1 MKLTRILAVLFT
13 FAFAAPAAAQTWPS
27 KPVTIIVGYTAGTAI
42 DIVARYLADHL
53 RERTGQ
59 PFVVELRPG
68 VFGNL
73 AAQYVARAKPDG
85 ATILLTANA
94 THAANIHLFKQ
105 LGFDPVK
112 DFTPVTTV
120 LSLGFVL
127 VVNPAVVPV
136 NSAAELIDYIKLRP
150 GKMSYGAGTATGRI
164 ATELYLQLAGGLD
177 VTSVPYKGSSQA
189 INDVL
194 GGQIHFLF
202 ADAVSG
208 MQQARGG
215 KLRAL
220 AVTNAKRVS
229 CAPEVPTMA
238 EAGLPGYDLTSWFA
252 LFLPANTPV
261 NIAQKLADLSNA
273 LWTTEK
279 GHEFLRNLCLDPYP
293 GSPESLARLV
303 ESDTVKWGRIIKRA
317 RIEAQ

>member
-1 MKLTRILAVLFT
+1 MNLWRILRVLFM
-13 FAFAAPAAAQTWPS
+13 FAFAAPVAAQTWPS
-27 KPVTIIVGYTAGTAI
+27 KPVTIVVGYTAGTAI
-42 DIVARYLADHL
+42 DIVARYLADNL
-53 RERTGQ
+53 RERTSQ
-59 PFVVELRPG
+59 TFVVEGKPG

-94 THAANIHLFKQ
+94 THAANIHLFKN

-112 DFTPVTTV
+112 DFTPVTTI

-136 NSAAELIDYIKLRP
+136 NSVAELIDYMKLHP
-150 GKMSYGAGTATGRI
+150 GKLSYGAGTATGRI
-164 ATELYLQLAGGLD
+164 ATELFLQLAGDPD
-177 VTSVPYKGSSQA
+177 VTFVPYKGSSQA

-194 GGQIHFLF
+194 GGRIHFLF
-202 ADAVSG
+202 ADVVSG
-208 MQQARGG
+208 MQHARGG

-220 AVTNAKRVS
+220 AVTNAQRIS

-238 EAGLPGYDLTSWFA
+238 EAGLSAYDLTAWFA
-252 LFLPANTPV
+252 LFLPAKTPV
-261 NIAQKLADLSNA
+261 DIAQKLADLSNA
-273 LWTTEK
+273 LWATEK
-279 GHEFLRNLCLDPYP
+279 GREFLRNQCLDPYP

-303 ESDTVKWGRIIKRA
+303 ESDTEKWGRIIKGA
-317 RIEAQ
+317 RIEPQ